1 MISYPAIIKY
11 DKSDKNYLV
20 EFPDLPGC
28 VTFGRTMEE
37 AKFNAEE
44 ALSAYLESIFDRGF
58 KVPPQKKRKGKEVYY
73 ITPEASVVVPL
84 MLRLIRE
91 EEKLTQG
98 DAARLL
104 AYSYQN
110 YQKLENIKLSN
121 PTIKTLQKV
130 VRMMGKRLII
140 TVEDKEKAS
149 VK

>member
-37 AKFNAEE
+37 AKLNAEE
-44 ALSAYLESIFDRGF
+44 ALSGYLESIFDRGF
-58 KVPPQKKRKGKEVYY
+58 KVPRQKKRKGKNIHY
-73 ITPEASVVVPL
+73 ITPEASVEIPL
-84 MLRLIRE
+84 MLRLIRKQE
-91 EEKLTQG
+91 NLTQE

-110 YQKLENIKLSN
+110 YQKLENLKLSN

-130 VRMMGKRLII
+130 LGKLGKRLII
-140 TVEDKEKAS
+140 KVEDKGKIS